1 MKGLD
6 FETKFLFSLC
16 KTWMSI
22 FEISVRKRFGCIEL
36 HFTVF
41 ELAGDCHL
49 DLPAFFNVP
58 CPALGICGW
67 NDGDGR
73 VLCTGAGFQL
83 AGKAGMSR
91 FIAFAGGGLVGL
103 GLLYLSRTLWM
114 LWLLHLIV
122 LISGAEN
129 IPPG

>member
-6 FETKFLFSLC
+6 FETKFMFSLC
-16 KTWMSI
+16 KTWMSM

-36 HFTVF
+36 LFTVF

-83 AGKAGMSR
+83 AVKAGMSR

>member
-16 KTWMSI
+16 KTWMSM
-22 FEISVRKRFGCIEL
+22 FEISVRKRFDCTKL
-36 HFTVF
+36 LFTVF

-49 DLPAFFNVP
+49 DLSAFFNIP

-73 VLCTGAGFQL
+73 VLCTGAGFQV
-83 AGKAGMSR
+83 AG
-91 FIAFAGGGLVGL
+91 
-103 GLLYLSRTLWM
+103 
-114 LWLLHLIV
+114 
-122 LISGAEN
+122 
-129 IPPG
+129 

>member
-16 KTWMSI
+16 KTWMSM

-36 HFTVF
+36 LFTVF
-41 ELAGDCHL
+41 ELAGDCNL

-73 VLCTGAGFQL
+73 VLCTGAGFQP
-83 AGKAGMSR
+83 AG
-91 FIAFAGGGLVGL
+91 
-103 GLLYLSRTLWM
+103 
-114 LWLLHLIV
+114 
-122 LISGAEN
+122 
-129 IPPG
+129 

>member
-16 KTWMSI
+16 KTWMSM

-36 HFTVF
+36 LSSVF

-49 DLPAFFNVP
+49 DLPALFNIP
-58 CPALGICGW
+58 CPALGLCGW

-73 VLCTGAGFQL
+73 ILCTGAGFQP
-83 AGKAGMSR
+83 AD
-91 FIAFAGGGLVGL
+91 
-103 GLLYLSRTLWM
+103 
-114 LWLLHLIV
+114 
-122 LISGAEN
+122 
-129 IPPG
+129 